1 MSRVRQLTL
10 AIVLLA
16 AGAAAGYLLGR
27 GTSRTVATVAPGP
40 AAPTQQA
47 WTCSMHPQV
56 RLDRPGKCPICEM
69 PLIPAGTAQGP
80 ADGPPMLQLSEHAV
94 AMASVE
100 TAAVERRELARELH
114 AVGTVEFNES
124 SLATITPRV
133 DGYAERLFVN
143 FTGVQIKQGDHLA
156 EVYSPELLVAQQE
169 LLIALQGG
177 TAGPFVDTATTK
189 LRLLGLTE
197 AQVGNL
203 VEKKELTE
211 RITLYSPISGTV
223 IEKLV
228 VEKAAFKAGEPL
240 YRIANLET
248 VWVYVNIYEY
258 DLPWIRYGQKV
269 SIAAEALPG
278 TTFSGMVTFV
288 QPIVN
293 DLTRTIRVPVHVEN
307 EQQKLKPGMFVSV
320 VVHAAL
326 GADGETTPTGVE
338 GKFTCPMHPQVL
350 QDAAG
355 ACPSCGM
362 PLEQVP
368 GAPATATPVDPAATP
383 KFQCPMK
390 CEGEKTYAQ
399 PGKCPV
405 CEMVLEAGQP
415 VVAVN
420 GPLAIP
426 KSAVL
431 DSGMRKLVYVEK
443 SKGLFEPRQV
453 TLGPSAGAFYPVR
466 AGLTEGERVVT
477 RGNFLID
484 SQFQINGDP
493 SLLYPGGLH
502 ASMGHQHGGTT
513 TPTAPGK
520 AAPVKPA
527 ADAKPDEHAGHKR

>member
-1 MSRVRQLTL
+1 MAVTAAGVLMALASSCVGTPAPGEQRAREDLEHVRRAYRPGDAKPDLPALAAASSLDDYLRFAVFKNPRVEAAYYAWAASVEGITVARSRPDPRLTFEADITRMLEALMPGLMMDFPGPGKL
-10 AIVLLA
+10 AA
-16 AGAAAGYLLGR
+16 AGAAAAEESQASYFGFEQAIL
-27 GTSRTVATVAPGP
+27 RT
-40 AAPTQQA
+40 
-47 WTCSMHPQV
+47 
-56 RLDRPGKCPICEM
+56 
-69 PLIPAGTAQGP
+69 
-80 ADGPPMLQLSEHAV
+80 AV
-94 AMASVE
+94 AVKTAYYRLHFLEENLRVQRE
-100 TAAVERRELARELH
+100 TLTLLQNLEQLAQQQNAAGRVTLQDVLRAQIERDQVSTQIENLEDSRLPLLAELKAALGLRPTDPDPP
-114 AVGTVEFNES
+114 VPTTFES
-124 SLATITPRV
+124 SPE
-133 DGYAERLFVN
+133 AESA
-143 FTGVQIKQGDHLA
+143 DA
-156 EVYSPELLVAQQE
+156 LLQTA
-169 LLIALQGG
+169 LL
-177 TAGPFVDTATTK
+177 
-189 LRLLGLTE
+189 R
-197 AQVGNL
+197 N
-203 VEKKELTE
+203 
-211 RITLYSPISGTV
+211 
-223 IEKLV
+223 
-228 VEKAAFKAGEPL
+228 
-240 YRIANLET
+240 
-248 VWVYVNIYEY
+248 
-258 DLPWIRYGQKV
+258 
-269 SIAAEALPG
+269 
-278 TTFSGMVTFV
+278 
-288 QPIVN
+288 
-293 DLTRTIRVPVHVEN
+293 
-307 EQQKLKPGMFVSV
+307 
-320 VVHAAL
+320 HAAL